1 MSSLTSAVKTVCI
14 CRNSASLS
22 LFGLPYRNTLFVTD
36 ASKELS
42 FLRLDLGIIFS
53 FLYDFREYTPY
64 ILSMRYF
71 SKKCF
76 SYIRF
81 DAFISVIEWPRIPAF
96 YPKSFKMESSCLVQF
111 VSRIIIFIFS
121 FLLYFLFSNTN
132 MKEFFRK
139 DFHI

>member
-96 YPKSFKMESSCLVQF
+96 YPKFNFM
-111 VSRIIIFIFS
+111 
-121 FLLYFLFSNTN
+121 LFSLSYCSDAKNSLSNFCTYS
-132 MKEFFRK
+132 FICF
-139 DFHI
+139 